1 MSRPRR
7 PSPALA
13 VSCLALAV
21 ALGGTGYAAVTLP
34 ANSVG
39 TKQLRNGAVIGAKV
53 KPRSLL
59 ASNFKAGQ
67 LPRGP
72 QGAAGLPGAA
82 GPPGPKGDSATR
94 LFASVKPDAS
104 SDGIGL
110 GPSSGV
116 VGDVARGSEAGTY
129 NLTFNQDIT
138 ACVPMAMAGGS
149 ATGALVPAQ
158 ASAAP
163 TGGAGVTVKL
173 FDADGFGV
181 DVDAFT
187 LAVFC

>member
-1 MSRPRR
+1 
-7 PSPALA
+7 
-13 VSCLALAV
+13 
-21 ALGGTGYAAVTLP
+21 
-34 ANSVG
+34 
-39 TKQLRNGAVIGAKV
+39 
-53 KPRSLL
+53 
-59 ASNFKAGQ
+59 
-67 LPRGP
+67 
-72 QGAAGLPGAA
+72 
-82 GPPGPKGDSATR
+82 